1 MKKGSIMVPKRN
13 LLEVEMTSLTVKNIP
28 PLVYARLKQQA
39 ENNRRSINSEVLII
53 LETTLQV
60 APQRT
65 PEEVEKILE
74 ETRKLR
80 EKTAGYVVTEEEINR
95 WKNEG
100 RE

>member
-1 MKKGSIMVPKRN
+1 
-13 LLEVEMTSLTVKNIP
+13 MTSLTIKNIP

-39 ENNRRSINSEVLII
+39 ENNRRSINSEVLVI